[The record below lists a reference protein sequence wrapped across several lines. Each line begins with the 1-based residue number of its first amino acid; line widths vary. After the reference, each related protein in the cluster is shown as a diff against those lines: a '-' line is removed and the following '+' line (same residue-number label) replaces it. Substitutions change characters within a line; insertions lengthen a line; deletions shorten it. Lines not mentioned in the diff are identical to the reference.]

1 MAKLIEFKHIYENKV
16 CTDITKLLIFIKNIL
31 SNCKRERLFHYPEGH
46 LIPIRWSAAKN
57 KLVVDL
63 GTNLNRDLNGIYLDN
78 INFYFGDKPEYL
90 QILSYLLKEI
100 SNDDLGDYY
109 NIKKNQSKFIA
120 IIYCLKTE
128 KYYNIGLYSFV
139 KTNKRK
145 GVYHSSKKSVLLD
158 NSKEFKNSI
167 SNFFNIIN
175 SAESY
180 IIKSYS
186 NLYYDFIKHLNC
198 KDYNFNLNNRIINVS
213 LQDSIENNIKFD
225 YSLSHKR
232 NKEILESKEILDK
245 EENILKSNI
254 VKYLVSLEFYNFLV
268 ESKIVNDYVY
278 FYDDKTKLNYKIKDL
293 KSLDYNNSNIEKSNK
308 GVYNSYLLLPVKM

>member
-31 SNCKRERLFHYPEGH
+31 ANCKRERLFHYPEGH
-46 LIPIRWSAAKN
+46 LIPIRWSAEKN

-63 GTNLNRDLNGIYLDN
+63 GTNLNRDLSGIDLDN
-78 INFYFGDKPEYL
+78 VKFYFSDKPEYL
-90 QILSYLLKEI
+90 QILSCLLKET
-100 SNDDLGDYY
+100 SKNDLGNYY

-120 IIYCLKTE
+120 IIYCLNTK
-128 KYYNIGLYSFV
+128 KYYNVGLYSFV

-145 GVYHSSKKSVLLD
+145 GVYHSNKKSVLLD

-167 SNFFNIIN
+167 SNLFNVIN
-175 SAESY
+175 PSESY
-180 IIKSYS
+180 IIKTYS

-198 KDYNFNLNNRIINVS
+198 KDYNFNLNNGTINLS
-213 LQDSIENNIKFD
+213 LQDAIENNLKFD

-245 EENILKSNI
+245 EKNILKSNI
-254 VKYLVSLEFYNFLV
+254 VKYLVSLEFYNFLI
-268 ESKIVNDYVY
+268 ESKIINDYVY
-278 FYDDKTKLNYKIKDL
+278 YYDDKTKLNFKIKDL
-293 KSLDYNNSNIEKSNK
+293 KVLNYNNFSIEKSDK
-308 GVYNSYLLLPVKM
+308 EEYNPYLLLPVKM